1 MEEQTTTMVHPSY
14 LPIVAAEVVD
24 NQTIGDDSTTPS
36 PFIEANSIPITL
48 ESLMT
53 DCVIPNFAKDNEAVL
68 SHSQFIYRGNISSYT

>member
-36 PFIEANSIPITL
+36 PFIEANIIL
-48 ESLMT
+48 L
-53 DCVIPNFAKDNEAVL
+53 I
-68 SHSQFIYRGNISSYT
+68 R